1 MAWLSDLHYGP
12 FIREDS
18 VAAWTDATIDLVPDL
33 VLLGGDLVD
42 HRAPADLAPLLSQLA
57 RLMAP
62 LGVYAVWGN
71 HEYHRFPRWALPA
84 FAAALG
90 EAGVVVLRNE
100 GVALRDD
107 LYLAGLDDM
116 VEGRPD
122 LATAVSGRPRGGA
135 CLLASHNPDVLPLVG
150 DDVGLTLSGH
160 THGGQ
165 IVVPGIGP
173 LVTRS
178 RYGRAFV
185 AGWVRAP
192 ALGYVS
198 RGLGMTLAPVR
209 VFCPPELTL
218 AKLVPAP

>member
-12 FIREDS
+12 FIREGA
-18 VAAWTDATIDLVPDL
+18 VATWTDATLDLAPDL

-42 HRAPADLAPLLSQLA
+42 HRAPADLAPLLTQLA
-57 RLMAP
+57 RLTAP

-71 HEYHRFPRWALPA
+71 HEYNRFARRDLPS

-90 EAGVVVLRNE
+90 EVGVVVLRNE
-100 GVALRDD
+100 GLTLRDD
-107 LYLAGLDDM
+107 LYLAGLDD
-116 VEGRPD
+116 VIEGRPD
-122 LATAVSGRPRGGA
+122 LAAALAGRPPGAA
-135 CLLASHNPDVLPLVG
+135 CLLVSHNPDVLPSLG
-150 DDVGLTLSGH
+150 DSVELTLSGH

-165 IVVPGIGP
+165 VVLPGIGP

-178 RYGRAFV
+178 RHGRRFV

-198 RGLGMTLAPVR
+198 RGLGVTLAPVR
-209 VFCPPELTL
+209 LFCPPELTL
-218 AKLVPAP
+218 ATLTPAS